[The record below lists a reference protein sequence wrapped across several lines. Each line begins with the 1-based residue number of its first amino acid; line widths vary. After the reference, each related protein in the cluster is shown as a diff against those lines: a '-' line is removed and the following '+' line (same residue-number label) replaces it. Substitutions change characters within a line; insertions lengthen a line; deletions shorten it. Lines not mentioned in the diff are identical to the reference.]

1 MPVQY
6 AFGLPIK
13 QEYADYVIL
22 ENLFSSQEVRAIREL
37 WDEKGVIDAHL
48 TGTEETS
55 FDHSLRKSSIN
66 FINPEPSVNWIFERL
81 ALAAIEEN
89 NRRFQ
94 FEILGLNEGL
104 QLARYDRSDEFNWHM
119 DFGVGLASQ
128 RKLSMSVQLSEP
140 DEYEGGDLQFM
151 INDQAHNAIRN
162 PGTLIIFPSYV
173 MHRVTPITS
182 GTRMSLVGW
191 VNGMPFR

>member
-1 MPVQY
+1 MPTQY
-6 AFGLPIK
+6 LFGLPIK

-22 ENLFSSQEVRAIREL
+22 ENVFSLQEVADIREL
-37 WDEKGVIDAHL
+37 WNPEGVSSAHL
-48 TGTEETS
+48 TGAEIS
-55 FDHSLRKSSIN
+55 SYDHSIRKSSLN
-66 FINPEPSVNWIFERL
+66 FINPEAPVNWIFERL
-81 ALAAIEEN
+81 ARAAIEEN
-89 NRRFQ
+89 SRRFH
-94 FEILGLNEGL
+94 FELLGLNEGL
-104 QLARYDRSDEFNWHM
+104 QLAKYDASDQFNWHM
-119 DFGVGLASQ
+119 DFGVGSASQ

-140 DEYEGGDLQFM
+140 HEYEGGDLQFM
-151 INDQAHNAIRN
+151 INDQAHNALRT

>member
-6 AFGLPIK
+6 SFGLPIK

-22 ENLFSSQEVRAIREL
+22 ENVFSPQEVGVIREL
-37 WDEKGVIDAHL
+37 WDAKGMSDAHL
-48 TGTEETS
+48 TGASMTS
-55 FDHSLRKSSIN
+55 YDQNLRKSVIN
-66 FINPEPSVNWIFERL
+66 FINPGESVNWIFERL
-81 ALAAIEEN
+81 ARTAIEEN

-104 QLARYDRSDEFNWHM
+104 QLAKYSATDLFNWHM
-119 DFGVGLASQ
+119 DFGVGPASQ

-140 DEYEGGDLQFM
+140 HEYEGGDLQFM
-151 INDQAHNAIRN
+151 INDQAHNAIRT

-173 MHRVTPITS
+173 MHRVTPIIS

>member
-1 MPVQY
+1 MPVHY
-6 AFGLPIK
+6 AFGLPVK
-13 QEYADYVIL
+13 NDYADYVIL
-22 ENLFSSQEVRAIREL
+22 ENVFTPQEVVAIREL
-37 WDEKGVIDAHL
+37 WNPEGASEAHL
-48 TGTEETS
+48 AGS
-55 FDHSLRKSSIN
+55 ANGPYDQQLRRSSIN
-66 FINPEPSVNWIFERL
+66 FINPDASVNWIFERL
-81 ALAAIEEN
+81 SRCAIEEN

-104 QLARYDRSDEFNWHM
+104 QLARYDENDQFNWHM
-119 DFGVGLASQ
+119 DFGAGPVSQ

-140 DEYEGGDLQFM
+140 HEYEGGDLQFM
-151 INDQAHNAIRN
+151 INDQAHNALRT
-162 PGTLIIFPSYV
+162 PGAMIIFPSYV